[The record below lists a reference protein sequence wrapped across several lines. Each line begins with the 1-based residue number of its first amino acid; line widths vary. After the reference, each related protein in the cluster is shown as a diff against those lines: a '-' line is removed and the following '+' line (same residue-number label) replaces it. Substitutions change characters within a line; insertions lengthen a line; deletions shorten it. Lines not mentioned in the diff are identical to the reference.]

1 MKTKLISLLLTALIL
16 LPVIAPVIP
25 VFAEDITTYLLDAS
39 TLPDVPGNSKEN
51 GDTDTGGTKSFFT
64 IHYKAATRIESTANI
79 FDGAGQDGFSPS
91 KRINLQS
98 KMEITN
104 GVATGAISFTTQGP
118 AEVKVWWGCGD
129 TGRQMSLIDASSNVY
144 ATTSEAAVK
153 NGLYISTLNL
163 DKAGT
168 YYLGGLE
175 GSNYIYKVAVK
186 TKTLDLGP
194 RADWSTISAPKF
206 VSHTTTDDGRVQLE
220 INAVVGHNGA
230 DNLVVNMYQDGKV
243 ISTAKSTSYKS
254 LHKLSFS
261 PVETG
266 TYTFEAIISREGEES
281 KTSELL
287 VYDYVLPLEAPYV
300 TNCANLGNGVVNVIW
315 NPVREAESYNIYVNG
330 EFHSNTTDR
339 DAVITGLTNGST
351 AKIEIEALRENDI
364 SGKSNNSIKVGKK
377 DIAWNFTVYGPSAK
391 KSNNV
396 ATVNSDGSVTLKSLN
411 GSGKLQPTG
420 ADGLGFYY
428 TAVPADQNFTFTAK
442 VLVNYWTFSNG
453 QEGFGLM
460 VTDHVPS
467 SSDTGSADFWTNQY
481 MAACTKIE
489 YWYSTDEEGNYYFST
504 SDEKIGTKYSMKLG
518 IGSISKTGID
528 QSIIDRTALG
538 ETGLIVGQNGYL
550 KSVIH
555 TLERKAGFFNKEA
568 GTYNIIG
575 NWKNSE
581 GVEGSFPEE
590 ELITEMTLEIQKN
603 NTGYF
608 ITYYDKNGNPVR
620 TIKNYEP
627 DALES
632 FDSDYVYVGMFAA
645 RNASVT
651 FKDIK
656 LTTIDPAEDAPAEE
670 RPIEI
675 IVPTVTITS
684 ATSTTSTNYNLVA
697 DVNLDGTL
705 EIALNDNVIV
715 SKLDVKAYERF
726 SKVIDISSFAS
737 YDYPNTLVVRFT
749 PDPDQELPP
758 YTKLSTTNA
767 VTSVVEINLY
777 KGNYHRKNIYVSP
790 DGMYYN
796 TGSKEH
802 PYDIYTA
809 IQRVVPGQTIILM
822 EGTYKLKTGLTIQ
835 RGVDGTEENPI
846 RMIAD
851 PEAKTRPVIDFMG
864 EGTGILHG
872 GNWWHF
878 YGFDVTNSL
887 DGQKGFQ
894 VSGNNNILEQI
905 HTYHNGN
912 TGIQL
917 SRYNGVDLTIDQW
930 PANNLILN
938 CTSWG
943 NADTGYEDADG
954 FAAKLTIGEGNVFDG
969 CVAYN
974 NADDGWDLYA
984 KVATGEIGAV
994 VIKNCV
1000 AYGNGYL
1007 EDGTNA
1013 GNGNGFK
1020 LGGDSL
1026 PGQHQLINCI
1036 AFNNKAKGI
1045 DSNSCPDII
1054 VKDCISYNN
1063 GSHNVA
1069 LYTNTAN
1076 DTNFQVEGVIS
1087 FKDDSIKIAENKS
1100 VYESFK
1106 PKGNQDTEAY
1116 MNASN
1121 YYWMGGKCTNSAG
1134 DILGADIFVSTEF
1147 TGITRNEDGTIN
1159 MNGFLELTDKAPSD
1173 AGTTGDSTPS
1183 AVITL
1188 VPDQEH
1194 NYGEE
1199 WIHED
1204 YYVHWKECECGD
1216 KHMIGAHEFEVIIDV
1231 PATETEAGKQHSE
1244 CKVCGY
1250 KLPTQQIPALGTPDI
1265 TPPNIFEDFGGWL
1278 AWLFQIIA
1286 DFFASLFG
1294 GKS

>member
-91 KRINLQS
+91 KRINLQG

-206 VSHTTTDDGRVQLE
+206 VSNTTTDEGRVQLE

-315 NPVREAESYNIYVNG
+315 NPVREAESYNVYVNG

-351 AKIEIEALRENDI
+351 AKIEIEALRGNDI

-489 YWYSTDEEGNYYFST
+489 YRYEDLEDGGYQLYTTDSILGY
-504 SDEKIGTKYSMKLG
+504 KYSMKLG
-518 IGSISKTGID
+518 VGSISKIGID
-528 QSIIDRTALG
+528 QSILDRTSLG

-550 KSVIH
+550 KTVIE
-555 TLERKAGFFNKEA
+555 TLECRAGFLGKYA

-575 NWKNSE
+575 NCKNEENLE
-581 GVEGSFPEE
+581 GNLDEYLLT
-590 ELITEMTLEIQKN
+590 ELTLEIQKN

-608 ITYYDKNGNPVR
+608 ITYYDKNGDVVR
-620 TIKNYEP
+620 TVKNYEP

-670 RPIEI
+670 RPIQQI
-675 IVPTVTITS
+675 IPTVTVTS
-684 ATSTTSTNYNLVA
+684 STASTSTDYELIA
-697 DVNLDGTL
+697 DFNLDG
-705 EIALNDNVIV
+705 IAKISLNGKTVMDNIP
-715 SKLDVKAYERF
+715 VKAYERL
-726 SKVIDISSFAS
+726 SQVIDISNAS
-737 YDYPNTLVVRFT
+737 YELPNTIRIEFT
-749 PDPDQELPP
+749 PSAEQNLPE
-758 YTKLSTTNA
+758 YTEVSTYSTQFYDHKLT
-767 VTSVVEINLY
+767 LY
-777 KGNYHRKNIYVSP
+777 KGAEHRKNIYVSP
-790 DGMYYN
+790 NGLYN
-796 TGSKEH
+796 GNGSKEH
-802 PYDIYTA
+802 PYDIFTA
-809 IQRVVPGQTIILM
+809 VDRVVPGQTIILM
-822 EGTYKLKTGLTIQ
+822 EGTYKLETGLKIQ
-835 RGVDGTEENPI
+835 RGTNGTQENPI

-851 PEAKTRPVIDFMG
+851 PEAKTRPIIDFKGM
-864 EGTGILHG
+864 GTGILHG
-872 GNWWHF
+872 GDWWYF

-894 VSGNNNILEQI
+894 ISGNNNVLDQI
-905 HTYHNGN
+905 HTYYNGN

-917 SRYNGVDLTIDQW
+917 SRYATVDLIIDQW

-943 NADTGYEDADG
+943 NADSGYEDADG

-969 CVAYN
+969 CIAYN

-984 KVATGEIGAV
+984 KVATGSIGSV
-994 VIKNCV
+994 TIKNCI
-1000 AYGNGYL
+1000 AYANGYL
-1007 EDGTNA
+1007 EDGTVA

-1020 LGGDSL
+1020 MGGDSL
-1026 PGQHQLINCI
+1026 SGQHQLINSI
-1036 AFNNKAKGI
+1036 AFNNRAKGI

-1054 VKDCISYNN
+1054 VKNCISYNN

-1069 LYTNTAN
+1069 LYTNSAN
-1076 DTNFQVEGVIS
+1076 NTDFVANGIIS
-1087 FKDDSIKIAENKS
+1087 FKDNKLSTDQLAVKEN
-1100 VYESFK
+1100 FK
-1106 PKGNQDTEAY
+1106 PKGNQDVEKY
-1116 MNASN
+1116 QNESN
-1121 YYWMGGKCTNSAG
+1121 FYWNGETSINN
-1134 DILGADIFVSTEF
+1134 LGESISADIFVSLEF
-1147 TGITRNEDGTIN
+1147 TGFTRNSDGSIN
-1159 MNGFLELTDKAPSD
+1159 RNGFLELNEKAPSN
-1173 AGTTGDSTPS
+1173 AGTDNSYTPTKP
-1183 AVITL
+1183 ITL
-1188 VPDQEH
+1188 VPNEDC
-1194 NYGEE
+1194 NYSEA
-1199 WIHED
+1199 WTNTD
-1204 YYVHWKECECGD
+1204 SYVHWHECECGD
-1216 KHMIGAHEFEVIIDV
+1216 KADIGNHEFVLVIDREATKEV
-1231 PATETEAGKQHSE
+1231 PGLNHYE
-1244 CKVCGY
+1244 CSTCGH
-1250 KLPTQQIPALGTPDI
+1250 KLPQNEYYLDIGTQQ
-1265 TPPNIFEDFGGWL
+1265 PPNIFEDFGGWL
-1278 AWLFQIIA
+1278 SWLFQIII

>member
-1 MKTKLISLLLTALIL
+1 MKTKFTTKLISLLLLALIV
-16 LPVIAPVIP
+16 LPVMTPIFP
-25 VFAEDITTYLLDAS
+25 VFAADITTYLLDAGS
-39 TLPDVPGNSKEN
+39 LPDVPANTKEE

-64 IHYKAATRIESTANI
+64 VHYKNATRIESTSNT
-79 FDGAGQDGFSPS
+79 FSDGFAPS
-91 KRINLQS
+91 KRINMQG
-98 KMEITN
+98 KMEIVD
-104 GVATGAISFTTQGP
+104 GVPVGALSFMTQGP

-129 TGRQMSLIDASSNVY
+129 AGRQMSIIDKNGNKLASTN
-144 ATTSEAAVK
+144 EAAVK
-153 NGLYISTLNL
+153 NGLYISTLNI
-163 DKAGT
+163 DAAGT

-186 TKTLDLGP
+186 TQTLDLGP
-194 RADWSTISAPKF
+194 REEWININAPKIE
-206 VSHTTTDDGRVQLE
+206 SCITTEAGKIQLT

-230 DNLVVNMYQDGKV
+230 DSLDIYMYQDGKV
-243 ISTAKSTSYKS
+243 ISKATSTSHKS
-254 LHKLSFS
+254 LHKLTFS

-266 TYTFEAIISREGEES
+266 DYSFKAIIHRDGEQS
-281 KTSELL
+281 KTSEL
-287 VYDYVLPLEAPYV
+287 YDYSYILPLAAPYI
-300 TNCANLGNGVVNVIW
+300 TNIANLGSKTINVIW
-315 NPVREAESYNIYVNG
+315 NPVREADSYNVYVDG
-330 EFHSNTTDR
+330 ELYQNTTDR
-339 DAVITGLTNGST
+339 SCVIAGLTSGANATVS
-351 AKIEIEALRENDI
+351 IEAIRGSDVSEK
-364 SGKSNNSIKVGKK
+364 GEASIKVGAKK
-377 DIAWNFTVYGPSAK
+377 IAWNYTIYGPSAK
-391 KSNNV
+391 TGSNSYLENK
-396 ATVNSDGSVTLKSLN
+396 DGSVIVSSLN

-428 TAVPADQNFTFTAK
+428 TAVPTTQNFTFRAT
-442 VLVNYWTFSNG
+442 VVVNNWTFSNG

-467 SSDTGSADFWTNQY
+467 SDYTSNDFWTNQY

-627 DALES
+627 DALNK
-632 FDSDYVYVGMFAA
+632 FDSEYVYVGMFAA
-645 RNASVT
+645 RNANVT
-651 FKDIK
+651 FKDIE
-656 LTTIDPAEDAPAEE
+656 LTMTDPANDPPAEE

-705 EIALNDNVIV
+705 EITLNDNVIV

-767 VTSVVEINLY
+767 VTSVIEINLY

-1076 DTNFQVEGVIS
+1076 DTSFIAEGIIS
-1087 FKDDSIKIAENKS
+1087 IKDDKIGEDGFKVN
-1100 VYESFK
+1100 ESFK
-1106 PKGNQDTEAY
+1106 PKGNQDPDAY
-1116 MNASN
+1116 MGASN
-1121 YYWMGGKCTNSAG
+1121 YYWMGGVCSNAAG
-1134 DILGADIFVSTEF
+1134 EQLTTSIFKSTEF
-1147 TGITRNEDGTIN
+1147 KGITRNEDGTIN
-1159 MNGFLELTDKAPSD
+1159 MNGFLELNENAPGGS
-1173 AGTTGDSTPS
+1173 GTTGDSTPS
-1183 AVITL
+1183 NTITL
-1188 VPDQEH
+1188 VPDEEH
-1194 NYGEE
+1194 NYSEE
-1199 WIHED
+1199 WTHED

-1216 KHMIGAHEFEVIIDV
+1216 KHMIGEHEFTVIIDV

-1244 CKVCGY
+1244 CTICGY
-1250 KLPTQQIPALGTPDI
+1250 KLPTQQIPALGNNN
-1265 TPPNIFEDFGGWL
+1265 PPNIFEDFGGWI
-1278 AWLFQIIA
+1278 AWLLQMIA

-1294 GKS
+1294 IKS